1 MRGCRRRAGRR
12 PSARGCV
19 AGRTLCPEK
28 RYARMLGL
36 KFHIIRLLSS
46 DDVTSCFM
54 FGLNAHAV
62 TAPLCPRNVRSS
74 VGSSEWN
81 ASFAIGTPP
90 KRTIVGD
97 GVWSR
102 ASRARVCGSS
112 IRFSDRLFER
122 APSSTRVHARAR
134 MDP

>member
-1 MRGCRRRAGRR
+1 
-12 PSARGCV
+12 
-19 AGRTLCPEK
+19 
-28 RYARMLGL
+28 MLGL

-102 ASRARVCGSS
+102 ASRARVCGA
-112 IRFSDRLFER
+112 RFDFLTVYLNEHEFQ
-122 APSSTRVHARAR
+122 RVTARQWTLT
-134 MDP
+134 

>member
-1 MRGCRRRAGRR
+1 M
-12 PSARGCV
+12 
-19 AGRTLCPEK
+19 CPEK

-122 APSSTRVHARAR
+122 APISTRVPPRAR
-134 MDP
+134 MGP